1 MTDSLSDS
9 TQGHRAPLRAG
20 PASQAGAGQEGAV
33 AVQGKGHITSFEKI
47 KEELA
52 CLLRAK

>member
-1 MTDSLSDS
+1 MSDGLSDS
-9 TQGHRAPLRAG
+9 TQGCRAPLGARPASRARAG
-20 PASQAGAGQEGAV
+20 QGGAV
-33 AVQGKGHITSFEKI
+33 VAQGKGHITSFDEI

>member
-9 TQGHRAPLRAG
+9 TQGCRAALRAR
-20 PASQAGAGQEGAV
+20 PASRAGAGQGGAV
-33 AVQGKGHITSFEKI
+33 AAQGKGHITSSDEI
-47 KEELA
+47 KEELL

>member
-1 MTDSLSDS
+1 MAFLTP
-9 TQGHRAPLRAG
+9 HRDAG
-20 PASQAGAGQEGAV
+20 LFSEKGQHHELELGTGGAV
-33 AVQGKGHITSFEKI
+33 AAQRKGHITSFDEI